1 MDTLAKRILD
11 ALTKYHKEFTRGRI
25 LKTMEEVEANTNPEN
40 IASALVTGA
49 LINNLGGCQLSQEGN
64 NFYIVG
70 ADSVRKKLG
79 SMDFV
84 LSSTLTPEWT
94 DGNGIR
100 NTVQV
105 KINYTYKNGVLS
117 HSITGL
123 VSATKCNVS
132 KSIVI
137 N

>member
-1 MDTLAKRILD
+1 MGKIIEPDGSWLIGLMLNFPATAA
-11 ALTKYHKEFTRGRI
+11 AL
-25 LKTMEEVEANTNPEN
+25 N
-40 IASALVTGA
+40 
-49 LINNLGGCQLSQEGN
+49 NNLNGCSLEQEGN
-64 NFYIVG
+64 DFYIVG

-123 VSATKCNVS
+123 VSAAKCSVS
-132 KSIVI
+132 KSIAI
-137 N
+137 T